1 MKLLFLF
8 SVAFL
13 CLQNLKCSNILSTS
27 MNPIILKL
35 RRYNSDNKTSAIKTK
50 ALFFNN
56 VLDLKPGKPF
66 ELNIDNWIAL
76 QRSGLFSNLTA
87 KSVVIRDSS
96 NGNISD
102 TISLEISGIE
112 NPTTS
117 FSPELGFSLSV
128 SPEVC
133 GGV

>member
-66 ELNIDNWIAL
+66 ELNIDKWIAL